1 MINIEH
7 TVYYNYVSGFVRELN
22 AVESIGK
29 HSRMNDDSRVGIS
42 EQAVMIKVNQFLI
55 KVNQFLINLEY
66 LVIDFQLKE
75 YSVARSKKYMCNL
88 PVRS

>member
-1 MINIEH
+1 MTNIEH

-42 EQAVMIKVNQFLI
+42 EQAVMIKVNQFLM
-55 KVNQFLINLEY
+55 NLEY

>member
-42 EQAVMIKVNQFLI
+42 EQAVMIKVNQFLM
-55 KVNQFLINLEY
+55 NLEY